1 MNKPL
6 NALLSGLLFSSLVS
20 PMIVLTSFVSV
31 AEAEEHNRDPAGLR
45 SSSKSEPMTGEDS
58 SPVII
63 PVIPPRSE
71 VPNVQENVNEGNANE
86 ESANEDNALTPENA
100 AEFETDVPLP
110 PQSPIEPAS
119 PIEPIS
125 TDITPD
131 VVLLGQ
137 PDNAPFVVV
146 IPGSREE
153 RLDRLQQIVP
163 NAFLTDS
170 RRGRYIQAGAFSS
183 RSDAE
188 SLSSFLRHQ
197 GFDARVVYFRSR

>member
-1 MNKPL
+1 LNKPL

-31 AEAEEHNRDPAGLR
+31 AEADKHNRDPVGLE

-86 ESANEDNALTPENA
+86 ERANEDNELTPENA

-110 PQSPIEPAS
+110 PQS